1 MPSSGG
7 HPDPGLLAA
16 HAERRLVGAEAAQL
30 DAHLADCSTCYETF
44 AETVQFLLAEEPA
57 EEPVP
62 NPARVLPFH
71 RRPAFQIAAG
81 LAAAAGLVLAVRY
94 FSLARS
100 PRPSSPLAEL
110 AEAMGPTRFIEPRLT
125 GGFQHGRLVVLRSGN
140 APQGLDAQSPAV
152 LTAVANIRQ
161 RTQNDTSPAALAA
174 LAATYLVSGDPAA
187 AVKALESATAQDPK
201 NAKLQS
207 DLAAA
212 YLVRASRLDEPSDIP
227 KALEAAEKSIEQNDA
242 PVEAWFNRA
251 LALEQLH
258 LVDAARK
265 AWDDYLKRDSS
276 SPWAEEA
283 KKRRDELPPA
293 QQSTVE
299 EDRSSAR
306 AALAEGKAAVD
317 RLADESPAILRDYFD
332 NVLLYAW
339 ADAYLAGKPEAAAL
353 KAQAEVAGEALF
365 RTTGDAMP
373 RDAALAL
380 SATPSGPS
388 RDPPRTQ
395 ALGYKALPSAQQ
407 LYDTQQSSCKPFR
420 ETQRLLQSGGSPYA
434 ALARQ
439 KAVVGCFYP
448 ARPDAGLSELNHIEP
463 VAERHSY
470 VQLLGRIRHMQGL
483 FRTHRGEFTVALDRY
498 RLARESFRALRDSEV
513 EAKLVGMVAEGLWS
527 SGDARTAWREQ
538 LASLALLDH
547 VRALPQR
554 HGILAGTALLCRDEG
569 LLNTALALQTA
580 VVETDYRWS
589 NATAISHALS
599 WRSLILHSLGSNDAA
614 AADLAETR
622 RWIPR
627 ISDPSFAEPLAAA
640 VDAAEGE
647 ILVTRQPERAAAAL
661 ERAISY
667 YEDPTPA
674 LVPRLRLLLARAQ
687 LRRGLDAD
695 AEAELASGIQLIELQ
710 RISLKEAALQARFF
724 DTAVPLFDDM
734 VAFQIDKRHDPQQA
748 LWYVERGRA
757 RQIVDSLRLPQA
769 RQSTR
774 NGSSDATAL
783 SPLPLSALQQELPE
797 GSALVYYVSRP
808 TRLLSW
814 VVTRRDVHFVEQT
827 LVAEDLQK
835 RVAAYQASM
844 EGRAAVSIVREQ
856 AAGLFDLLVRPLAS
870 SLRGQEVLVLLPDA
884 LLQPVSFAGLWN
896 RESGRYLAEDY
907 LVASAPSGTVFVRAS
922 EAAARGA
929 FGSAPQ
935 LLAVGN
941 PKLDRDRS
949 KSLPTL
955 PGAEAEATE
964 IAALY
969 QGSKLLTGRAAT
981 KTAFLAAARKSDIV
995 HFAGHATFGDGFG
1008 SAQMLFA
1015 SDPQAGTSGV
1025 LNTTELDREHF
1036 PRTRVVVLAGCGT
1049 ASGAISRLEGAMS
1062 LARPFLA
1069 AGVPSVIASLWD
1081 VDDHVSRRFFVAFHR
1096 ALISERDPALAL
1108 RATQV
1113 AFLRDA
1119 EPSLAH
1125 PASWAAFS
1133 YVGGLGSRAR
1143 LRPAVTVAQRAPSP
1157 N

>member
-1 MPSSGG
+1 VPSSGG

-30 DAHLADCSTCYETF
+30 EAHLADCSTCYETF

-94 FSLARS
+94 FSLAAS

-110 AEAMGPTRFIEPRLT
+110 AQAMGPTRFIEPRLT
-125 GGFQHGRLVVLRSGN
+125 GGFLHGRLVVMRSGDTT
-140 APQGLDAQSPAV
+140 QGLDAHSPAV
-152 LTAVANIRQ
+152 IAAVAHIRERAQ
-161 RTQNDTSPAALAA
+161 GDTSPEALGALAV
-174 LAATYLVSGDPAA
+174 TYLVSGDVGG

-201 NAKLQS
+201 NARLQS

-212 YLVRASRLDEPSDIP
+212 YLVRATRLDEPSDIP
-227 KALEAAEKSIEQNDA
+227 KALEAAEKSIEQKDA

-251 LALEQLH
+251 LAFESLH

-293 QQSTVE
+293 QQSTLE
-299 EDRSSAR
+299 EDRAR
-306 AALAEGKAAVD
+306 AALAEGKAAVEK
-317 RLADESPAILRDYFD
+317 LAAESPSILRDYFD
-332 NVLLYAW
+332 NVLLYVW
-339 ADAYLAGKPEAAAL
+339 ADAFLAGKPDAPVL
-353 KAQAEVAGEALF
+353 KAQAELVGDALF
-365 RTTGDAMP
+365 RTTSDAMP
-373 RDAALAL
+373 RDAVLAL
-380 SATPSGPS
+380 SAPPSGPS

-395 ALGYKALPSAQQ
+395 ALGYKALQSAQQ
-407 LYDTQQSSCKPFR
+407 LFDGSQPSCLSFR
-420 ETQRLLQSGGSPYA
+420 EAQRILHSGGSPYA
-434 ALARQ
+434 SWAEQRGVERCL
-439 KAVVGCFYP
+439 YP
-448 ARPDAGLSELNHIEP
+448 MKLDAGLAALDRIEF
-463 VAERHSY
+463 VAKPRGYSL
-470 VQLLGRIRHMQGL
+470 LLGRVRHMQGL
-483 FRTHRGEFTVALDRY
+483 FRLHRGEFSAALDRY
-498 RLARESFRALRDSEV
+498 RLARESFRSIRDLDA
-513 EAKLVGMVAEGLWS
+513 EAKILGLIAEVLRKAGE
-527 SGDARTAWREQ
+527 GREAWRQ
-538 LASLALLDH
+538 HLASLSLLDR
-547 VRALPQR
+547 VRDPAR
-554 HGILAGTALLCRDEG
+554 RYSILGETALACQDEG
-569 LLNTALALQTA
+569 LFRCTLN
-580 VVETDYRWS
+580 VETTMVEIAIRWS
-589 NATAISHALS
+589 NAQAIAEAFRLRGSVQHAL
-599 WRSLILHSLGSNDAA
+599 RKDEAA
-614 AADLAETR
+614 VADLAEAR
-622 RWIPR
+622 RWITR
-627 ISDPSFAEPLAAA
+627 VGDRDLARRLETF
-640 VDAAEGE
+640 VSAAEGE
-647 ILVTRQPERAAAAL
+647 AFIDSQPERAAAAL

-667 YEDPTPA
+667 YEASTPA

-710 RISLKEAALQARFF
+710 RVSLKEAALQARFF
-724 DTAVPLFDDM
+724 DTALPLFDDM
-734 VAFQIDKRHDPQQA
+734 VALQIDKRHDPQQA

-757 RQIVDSLRLPQA
+757 RQVVDSLRLPQA
-769 RQSTR
+769 RQSMR

-797 GSALVYYVSRP
+797 GSALVYYVSHP

-814 VVTRRDVHFVEQT
+814 VVTRRDVHFVEQS
-827 LVAEDLQK
+827 LVAEDLRK

-870 SLRGQEVLVLLPDA
+870 NLRGQEVLVLLPDA

-896 RESGRYLAEDY
+896 RESGRFLAEDY
-907 LVASAPSGTVFVRAS
+907 LVASAPSGTVFARAS

-929 FGSAPQ
+929 FGSTPQ

-981 KTAFLAAARKSDIV
+981 KTAFLAAARTSDVV

-1015 SDPQAGTSGV
+1015 SDPQIGTSGV
-1025 LNTTELDREHF
+1025 LNTTELERELF

-1133 YVGGLGSRAR
+1133 YVGGLGSTAR